1 VGENMAERKIRWKEW
16 PKTLREVVT
25 HWNRHGASAQ
35 SAALAFYT
43 IFSLAPVLV
52 VVIAVAGA
60 VFGAEAVRGQI
71 FDEFSGLMGPDAARL
86 VQEVLK
92 SAARPASGRIATG
105 VGVVT
110 LLFGASA
117 VFVQLQDALNR
128 VWGVAPRPGAVFT
141 TLLRK
146 RLLSFAILLGIG
158 FLLIVSLVLSAG
170 LSGLS
175 RRIETLLPVPVE
187 LLQVFNIV
195 LSLVVITL
203 LFALIYR
210 LLPDVKLDGRDV
222 FLGAVVTSLLFVI
235 GKTLIGYYLGRTGV
249 ASAYGAAGSLVVVL
263 LWVYYSAL
271 IFFFG
276 AELTYIRSREYR
288 SHRPKPEEGA
298 MRVPRE
304 LAGATAPD
312 PEALAEV
319 AQQKANGGKKIP

>member
-1 VGENMAERKIRWKEW
+1 MAERKARWKEW
-16 PKTLREVVT
+16 PKILREVVI

-43 IFSLAPVLV
+43 IFSMAPVLL
-52 VVIAVAGA
+52 VVIALAGA
-60 VFGAEAVRGQI
+60 VFGEEAVRGQI
-71 FDEFSGLMGPDAARL
+71 FGEFRSLMGPEAALL
-86 VQEVLK
+86 VQEVLQ
-92 SAARPASGRIATG
+92 SAAHPKSGRIATV
-105 VGVVT
+105 VGIAT
-110 LLFGASA
+110 LLFGATA

-146 RLLSFAILLGIG
+146 RLLSFAVLLGIG
-158 FLLIVSLVLSAG
+158 FLLMVSLVLSAG

-175 RRIETLLPVPVE
+175 TRLEALLPVPVG
-187 LLQVFNIV
+187 LLQTFNVF
-195 LSLVVITL
+195 LSFLVITL

-210 LLPDVKLDGRDV
+210 LLPDVRLDGRDV
-222 FLGAVVTSLLFVI
+222 IEGALVTSLLFVL
-235 GKTLIGYYLGRTGV
+235 GKTAIGYYLGRTGA

-263 LWVYYSAL
+263 LWVYYSSL

-276 AELTYIRSREYR
+276 AEFTYIHSREYR

-298 MRVPRE
+298 IRVPRE
-304 LAGATAPD
+304 LAGATAPT

-319 AQQKANGGKKIP
+319 ARTKSNGGKRIP